1 MLGTGSVA
9 RPLVGALPSGRLSAV
24 NRNQLPGDKARI
36 VRREEHHD
44 GRQIL
49 GSIAVGLP
57 ERNGLVIHPKRR
69 RFFTRVHPR
78 HGLVVHR
85 GRNGGQDG
93 VDSDAI
99 LSPSARS

>member
-9 RPLVGALPSGRLSAV
+9 RPLVGALPSGRLSAI

-57 ERNGLVIHPKRR
+57 ERNGFCLLY
-69 RFFTRVHPR
+69 T
-78 HGLVVHR
+78 
-85 GRNGGQDG
+85 
-93 VDSDAI
+93 
-99 LSPSARS
+99 SPSPRDATLSRMPSSA